1 MTATPAPS
9 ASSASKSK
17 HSGLTN
23 YNTTTR
29 QPSVS
34 VKMSQ
39 VGKLSATGGA
49 ARMMSGVEKGVVVL
63 GAMGVGAMI
72 L

>member
-1 MTATPAPS
+1 
-9 ASSASKSK
+9 
-17 HSGLTN
+17 
-23 YNTTTR
+23 
-29 QPSVS
+29 
-34 VKMSQ
+34 MSQ